1 MGTLII
7 SAILVLV
14 VLGFNSPV
22 WWLAAAALI
31 YLYVRHVR
39 VDQSAPGPSSG
50 GGSSSGPGSGS
61 SSATRMDSDY
71 HSYRRRRDRMARW
84 ERRYSRERPWNV
96 KK

>member
-7 SAILVLV
+7 LAILVLL
-14 VLGFNSPV
+14 VLGINSPV

-39 VDQSAPGPSSG
+39 VDQSAPGSSPG
-50 GGSSSGPGSGS
+50 GGSSSGS

-84 ERRYSRERPWNV
+84 ERRYRRERPWNV